1 MVPALV
7 ICHGELGTAFMD
19 ALSSIF
25 GSVEDFQ
32 VISNRGLSA
41 EALEA
46 AVDTKLGEMGDEGI
60 IFTDYF
66 GGSCANASLG
76 VLKGRP
82 GYRVVSGVNL
92 PMLIYY
98 LTHRGDMDMNAI
110 LPGIINRGQ
119 DAIRELM
126 PPGL

>member
-7 ICHGELGTAFMD
+7 ICHGELGAAFMD
-19 ALSSIF
+19 ALSGIF
-25 GSVEDFQ
+25 GPLDDFQ

-41 EALEA
+41 EALENAVA
-46 AVDTKLGEMGDEGI
+46 AKLGEMGQEAI

-66 GGSCANASLG
+66 GGSCANASLS

-82 GYRVVSGVNL
+82 GFRVVSGVNL

-98 LTHRGDMDMNAI
+98 LTHRGEMDMDAI

-119 DAIRELM
+119 NAIRELM

>member
-7 ICHGELGTAFMD
+7 ICHGDLGSAFLD
-19 ALSSIF
+19 ALRGIF
-25 GSVEDFQ
+25 GEVDRFH
-32 VISNRGLSA
+32 VISNSGLSA
-41 EALEA
+41 KALEV
-46 AVDTKLGEMGDEGI
+46 AVAGKLSELGEQAL

-66 GGSCANASLG
+66 GGSCANASLAA
-76 VLKGRP
+76 LRGRP

-98 LTHRGDMDMNAI
+98 LTHRGDMDMDAI
-110 LPGIINRGQ
+110 LPGVIGRGQ
-119 DAIRELM
+119 NAIRELN

>member
-7 ICHGELGTAFMD
+7 ICHGELGAAFMD
-19 ALSSIF
+19 ALGGIF
-25 GSVEDFQ
+25 GPVEDFQ

-41 EALEA
+41 EALENAVA
-46 AVDTKLGEMGDEGI
+46 AKMSEMGQEAI

-66 GGSCANASLG
+66 GGSCANASLSA
-76 VLKGRP
+76 LKGRP

-98 LTHRGDMDMNAI
+98 LTHRSEMDMDAI

-119 DAIRELM
+119 NAIRELM